1 MKSQSVGGKKMIK
14 NIVFDIGRV
23 LLDYQPVKFLQDIGL
38 EIEEGRYLNE
48 IIFKNDIWLQLDRGM
63 ITLDEAIEGYN
74 VLAPLHRER
83 ISQIMQTWPQMLTLI
98 DGTSELLSRL
108 IAKGYYVYLL
118 SNFQEDGF
126 KQICDK
132 YSFVKEA
139 HGSVI
144 SYEAKLLKPEKEIY
158 LHLLEKY
165 RLVPEETVFIDDMK
179 ENVEAATTLGIQGIV
194 FESAQK
200 TKEVLGTMGIEG
212 L

>member
-1 MKSQSVGGKKMIK
+1 MIK
-14 NIVFDIGRV
+14 NVVFDIGRV
-23 LLDYQPVKFLQDIGL
+23 LLDYQPVKFLQNIGL
-38 EIEEGRYLNE
+38 KMEEGRYLNE

-63 ITLDEAIEGYN
+63 ITLDEAIEAYT
-74 VLAPLHRER
+74 VLAPLHKER
-83 ISQIMQTWPQMLTLI
+83 ISQIMHTWPQMLTLI
-98 DGTSELLSRL
+98 EGTSELLSEL
-108 IAKGYYVYLL
+108 TAKGYAVYLL

-126 KQICDK
+126 KQIYDK

-144 SYEAKLLKPEKEIY
+144 SYEIMLLKPEKEIY

-165 RLVPEETVFIDDMK
+165 KLMPEETVFIDDMK
-179 ENVEAATTLGIQGIV
+179 ENVDAAKALGIQGII

-200 TKEVLGTMGIEG
+200 TRSVLGTMGIEG

>member
-1 MKSQSVGGKKMIK
+1 MIK
-14 NIVFDIGRV
+14 NVVFDIGRV
-23 LLDYQPVKFLQDIGL
+23 LLDYQPVKFLQNIGL
-38 EIEEGRYLNE
+38 KMEEGRYLNE

-63 ITLDEAIEGYN
+63 ITLDEAIEAYT
-74 VLAPLHRER
+74 VLAPLHKEK
-83 ISQIMQTWPQMLTLI
+83 ISQIMHTWPQMLTLI
-98 DGTSELLSRL
+98 EGTSELLSEL
-108 IAKGYYVYLL
+108 TAKGYAVYLL

-126 KQICDK
+126 KQIYDK

-144 SYEAKLLKPEKEIY
+144 SYEIMLLKPEKEIY

-165 RLVPEETVFIDDMK
+165 KLMPEETVFIDDMK
-179 ENVEAATTLGIQGIV
+179 ENVDAAKALGIQGII

-200 TKEVLGTMGIEG
+200 TRSVLGTMGIEG

>member
-1 MKSQSVGGKKMIK
+1 MIK
-14 NIVFDIGRV
+14 NVVFDIGRV
-23 LLDYQPVKFLQDIGL
+23 LLDYQPVKFLQNIGL
-38 EIEEGRYLNE
+38 KMEEGRYLNE

-63 ITLDEAIEGYN
+63 ITLDEAIEAYT
-74 VLAPLHRER
+74 VLAPLHKER
-83 ISQIMQTWPQMLTLI
+83 ISQIMHTWPQMLTLI
-98 DGTSELLSRL
+98 EGTSELLSEL
-108 IAKGYYVYLL
+108 TAKGYAVYLL

-126 KQICDK
+126 KQIYDK

-144 SYEAKLLKPEKEIY
+144 SYEVMLLKPEKEIY

-165 RLVPEETVFIDDMK
+165 KLMPEETVFIDDMK
-179 ENVEAATTLGIQGIV
+179 ENVDAAKALGIQGII

-200 TKEVLGTMGIEG
+200 TRSVLGTMGIEG